1 MHEPPILPED
11 SRGELSSDDPA
22 LGPEKLENP
31 YAPTA
36 EGPALEVSQALYL
49 PMAYWTL
56 LLLAFI
62 GLTSLSFPAPGLGI
76 PALLALV
83 SAAVRVP
90 LLQRR
95 LASIPASQPAHP
107 IGMLLTS
114 WVFSLLIGAA
124 SLVAFCVICVPA
136 GFLALSVNGQG
147 FGISMVAGISGLCA
161 LGVYVFLFR
170 LSLKMQA

>member
-11 SRGELSSDDPA
+11 LRGEFNSDDPA
-22 LGPEKLENP
+22 PVPEKLENP

-36 EGPALEVSQALYL
+36 QGPTLDVSQALYL
-49 PMAYWTL
+49 PMAYWVL
-56 LLLAFI
+56 LLLALV
-62 GLTSLSFPAPGLGI
+62 GLTLLSFPAPGLGI

-95 LASIPASQPAHP
+95 LANIPTSQPANP

-114 WVFSLLIGAA
+114 WIFSLLIGAA
-124 SLVAFCVICVPA
+124 SLVAFCVICLPA
-136 GFLALSVNGQG
+136 GFLAMSVNGQG
-147 FGISMVAGISGLCA
+147 LGISTVFAISGLCA

-170 LSLKMQA
+170 LSLKM